1 MPKGGALDRWVASKD
16 DPLLTHTTQMHAS
29 SITTDVSP
37 LPAVHECSNCGAAF
51 DSRNDLFRH
60 LRSDSDAGCGQKAGL
75 VGLETIRVALL
86 VGYDAAAISP
96 DDAKGTSRGNDPS
109 SAVRFGNKIKEA
121 LEQGMQSV
129 FKTAHIVGSSQSS
142 IACARSDVLAQDPV
156 CSAAG
161 DVLIVTLKAPAMS
174 MEDYEA
180 NLEKSVDMANEFLR
194 KEVIDPSSETETE
207 TAAIISFTMLK
218 SKSNSAIHAEDD
230 CSHRTFAYLLPI
242 SWLPGGEELAKWW
255 LTTQRQRNSFTA
267 ENPPPQPTLQLIKN
281 ALKSAECP
289 VYQNRRMRKRANTR
303 VDPNVM
309 RRPKPGRPGAVSP
322 KERRPW
328 HNYSAPSLAGAA
340 SPNHGVCWKVLERA
354 RLGLIL
360 NHRDGEEVVLVVEF
374 RGDEF
379 AQEQVRRI
387 VGTAVAVAH
396 GWLPDDFLS
405 TSTRSDACVETPL
418 APAGRMYLS
427 NLRFQGRGGD
437 VIQWPKE
444 AEAKRAEWTN
454 SLQHQILDR
463 LAEGSVAAAET
474 CWLKELQTIVS
485 PRIKKQLL
493 CSSQVACNL
502 LGKSLPNDKMH
513 ADAQVPA
520 EYETTLM
527 LLRDIVSSGRWPR
540 TSIARSKV
548 IRQQPQ
554 TRSNGPPPGSFTVVN
569 RSFHI
574 LLDSP
579 TSAAGFDLPQANR
592 LFPELAESIFKLEAL
607 VANNGIKRPAS
618 SHCAVNCCASF
629 TPHVDSGQG
638 AGQSLSMI
646 VGLGDYGGGE
656 LLVEGRPHDV
666 RYTPMEFDG
675 WRERHW
681 TAPFE
686 GERFSLVFFT
696 PKLDRSG
703 TTAKD

>member
-1 MPKGGALDRWVASKD
+1 
-16 DPLLTHTTQMHAS
+16 
-29 SITTDVSP
+29 
-37 LPAVHECSNCGAAF
+37 
-51 DSRNDLFRH
+51 
-60 LRSDSDAGCGQKAGL
+60 
-75 VGLETIRVALL
+75 
-86 VGYDAAAISP
+86 
-96 DDAKGTSRGNDPS
+96 
-109 SAVRFGNKIKEA
+109 
-121 LEQGMQSV
+121 
-129 FKTAHIVGSSQSS
+129 
-142 IACARSDVLAQDPV
+142 
-156 CSAAG
+156 
-161 DVLIVTLKAPAMS
+161 
-174 MEDYEA
+174 
-180 NLEKSVDMANEFLR
+180 MANEFLR
-194 KEVIDPSSETETE
+194 KEAIDPSSETP
-207 TAAIISFTMLK
+207 AIISFTMLK
-218 SKSNSAIHAEDD
+218 SKSNSAIHAEDN
-230 CSHRTFAYLLPI
+230 CSQRTYTYLLPI
-242 SWLPGGEELAKWW
+242 SWLPGGEELAEWW
-255 LTTQRQRNSFTA
+255 LTTQRQSNNHSSWFSFSPD
-267 ENPPPQPTLQLIKN
+267 NPPPQPTLQLIKN

-289 VYQNRRMRKRANTR
+289 LYQNRRMRKRARCDDEVSATTR
-303 VDPNVM
+303 AKPNVM
-309 RRPKPGRPGAVSP
+309 SRPKPGRPGAVSP

-354 RLGLIL
+354 RLGRIL
-360 NHRDGEEVVLVVEF
+360 NHRDGEEVVLVVEL

-405 TSTRSDACVETPL
+405 TSTRSDTFVETPL

-444 AEAKRAEWTN
+444 AEAKRAEWID
-454 SLQHQILDR
+454 SLQQQILDR

-485 PRIKKQLL
+485 PRIKEQLL
-493 CSSQVACNL
+493 CSSQVA
-502 LGKSLPNDKMH
+502 SVQTPLPNDKVH

-554 TRSNGPPPGSFTVVN
+554 TRSNDPPSGSFTV
-569 RSFHI
+569 
-574 LLDSP
+574 LSP
-579 TSAAGFDLPQANR
+579 TSTAGFDLPQGNH
-592 LFPELAESIFKLEAL
+592 LFPELAESIFMLEQAL
-607 VANNGIKRPAS
+607 VANNCIKRPTS

-646 VGLGDYGGGE
+646 VGLGEYEGGE
-656 LLVEGRPHDV
+656 LVVEGRPHDV

-703 TTAKD
+703 TTAKDYV